1 MIRKVDGMCYS
12 FVVKEEKKG
21 REDSEKKRKGDGKD
35 VMAADVLVMWVLVH
49 GKPILRM
56 LPHLQQVKRG
66 RKKNGVV
73 QDKYKETRSQFGYTI
88 L

>member
-1 MIRKVDGMCYS
+1 
-12 FVVKEEKKG
+12 
-21 REDSEKKRKGDGKD
+21 
-35 VMAADVLVMWVLVH
+35 MAADVLVMWVLVH